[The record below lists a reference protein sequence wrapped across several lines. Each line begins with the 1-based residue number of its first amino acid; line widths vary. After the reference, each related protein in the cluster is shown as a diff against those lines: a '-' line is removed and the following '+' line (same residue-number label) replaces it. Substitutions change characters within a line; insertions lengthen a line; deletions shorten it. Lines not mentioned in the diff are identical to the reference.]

1 MAAGTAKWFT
11 RKSRSKPDTTVS
23 RRRVIRVRA
32 VALSDRAEHAVSGA
46 AAERAELRCA
56 GCGYGIVV
64 SGPVPLCPMCRT
76 SDWENPDD
84 VVSGVTPARAS

>member
-1 MAAGTAKWFT
+1 MPTGTIKWFT
-11 RKSRSKPDTTVS
+11 RKSRSSPVTTDS

-32 VALSDRAEHAVSGA
+32 VALSDRAGAVSDA
-46 AAERAELRCA
+46 AVNRAELRC
-56 GCGYGIVV
+56 GGYGIVV

-84 VVSGVTPARAS
+84 VVSGVTPTRAS

>member
-1 MAAGTAKWFT
+1 MATGTIKWFT
-11 RKSRSKPDTTVS
+11 RKSRSSPGTTDS

-32 VALSDRAEHAVSGA
+32 VALSYQAESAVSGA
-46 AAERAELRCA
+46 SAKRAELRCV

-84 VVSGVTPARAS
+84 VVSGVTLTRAS